1 MGNSSTKSEDIGK
14 HSLTINANNKTEV
27 LSVIF
32 EKKLTD
38 LQFLYFTYKMPIK
51 LLLDKNITVKY
62 ANYIDNTTTIY
73 NLNLT
78 LEDVKIININKK
90 KIYELT
96 YYNNNHN
103 IKFRYS
109 DINSNTIDIVYN
121 IKINY
126 DLSSINV

>member
-62 ANYIDNTTTIY
+62 ANYIDKDTHY
-73 NLNLT
+73 
-78 LEDVKIININKK
+78 
-90 KIYELT
+90 
-96 YYNNNHN
+96 
-103 IKFRYS
+103 
-109 DINSNTIDIVYN
+109 
-121 IKINY
+121 
-126 DLSSINV
+126 